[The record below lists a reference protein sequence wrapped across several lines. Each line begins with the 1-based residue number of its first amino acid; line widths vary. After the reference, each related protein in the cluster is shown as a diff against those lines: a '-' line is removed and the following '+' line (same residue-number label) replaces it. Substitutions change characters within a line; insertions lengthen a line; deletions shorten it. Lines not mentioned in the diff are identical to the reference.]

1 MNAAIRAVVRAAL
14 ASGIEVSGIRD
25 GYLGLHQDR
34 IYDLH
39 REDVSDII
47 NRSGTILGTARFP
60 AFVEQE
66 VRKEAIEILGR
77 HGIEGLVVIGGDGS
91 YQGAKLLSFE
101 GFPCVAIP
109 GTIDNDIP
117 GTDYTI
123 GFSTALNNV
132 VDAIDKLRDTAS
144 SHKRISLVETMGRHC
159 GDLALYSSVASGAEF
174 VIVPEKALSRE
185 ELFKRVNEG
194 LNQGKRHAII
204 VLCEKMIDI
213 NELASDLESHSGLE
227 IRTTIL
233 GHVQRGGSPT
243 VRDRV
248 RATQM
253 GSAAVHLL
261 SQDIGNRVLI
271 DLTIRLISELRS
283 CRIIGQ
289 LYDTIRFFTLKKV
302 DPAISILYFRCLTL
316 FCQFL
321 FFLGFVPDDSP
332 DRSDLASQDTAGCF
346 LFSFLFFQLFL
357 RLLCFFGFLQSLLL

>member
-1 MNAAIRAVVRAAL
+1 MSMTGYFVVEWSEIFQTRFIIMIKKIGILTSGGDAPGMNAAIRAVVRAAL

-243 VRDRV
+243 PFD
-248 RATQM
+248 
-253 GSAAVHLL
+253 
-261 SQDIGNRVLI
+261 
-271 DLTIRLISELRS
+271 
-283 CRIIGQ
+283 RIIASRMGVYAVDLIKRNIGGVCIGIQNNRIVHHEIAACLAQMQHQFDEQ
-289 LYDTIRFFTLKKV
+289 LYE
-302 DPAISILYFRCLTL
+302 IS
-316 FCQFL
+316 
-321 FFLGFVPDDSP
+321 
-332 DRSDLASQDTAGCF
+332 
-346 LFSFLFFQLFL
+346 
-357 RLLCFFGFLQSLLL
+357 SLLV

>member
-1 MNAAIRAVVRAAL
+1 MIKKIGILTSGGDAPGMNAAIRAVVRSAL
-14 ASGIEVSGIRD
+14 ACDIEVCGIRD

-34 IYDLH
+34 IFDLH

-60 AFVEQE
+60 AFVDPTVRQE
-66 VRKEAIEILGR
+66 AMEILKK
-77 HGIEGLVVIGGDGS
+77 HQIEGLVVIGGDGS

-109 GTIDNDIP
+109 GTIDNDIA

-123 GFSTALNNV
+123 GFSTALYNV

-174 VIVPEKALSRE
+174 VIVPEKNLSMDD
-185 ELFKRVNEG
+185 LFKRINDG
-194 LNQGKRHAII
+194 LSKGKRHAIV

-213 NELASDLESHSGLE
+213 HELAKDLESHSGLE

-243 VRDRV
+243 PFD
-248 RATQM
+248 
-253 GSAAVHLL
+253 
-261 SQDIGNRVLI
+261 
-271 DLTIRLISELRS
+271 
-283 CRIIGQ
+283 RIIASRMGVYAVDLIKRNIGGVCIGIQNNQIVHHEIATCLAQMKHQFDEQ
-289 LYDTIRFFTLKKV
+289 LYE
-302 DPAISILYFRCLTL
+302 ISN
-316 FCQFL
+316 
-321 FFLGFVPDDSP
+321 
-332 DRSDLASQDTAGCF
+332 
-346 LFSFLFFQLFL
+346 
-357 RLLCFFGFLQSLLL
+357 LLV